1 MENEYIKFTIGKKK
15 DIALIAH
22 DNEKPKLIEWC
33 KENYDIFSFS
43 LDEEDMNLIATLDK
57 QTSSFFSHQDPK
69 MIEWFGDL
77 IIQRRGK

>member
-33 KENYDIFSFS
+33 KEKIS
-43 LDEEDMNLIATLDK
+43 LSNAK
-57 QTSSFFSHQDPK
+57 
-69 MIEWFGDL
+69 
-77 IIQRRGK
+77 IIRKGKNWYITIDNCIITVNAYSYTVITAHKVK